1 MKSPKTLLAL
11 LLALALVAAACGGD
25 DDDDAV
31 ATGAVQEETAAE
43 APGEEEP
50 AEEAPAEE
58 SMEEESTE
66 DPVEGEVADE
76 PADAF
81 PVTIAA
87 GNGEVTIED
96 RPERIVSISTVATE
110 TLFAIGAGD
119 QVIAVD
125 SLSNFPPEA
134 PVTELSGFTP
144 SVEAIAEFEPDLVI
158 LSFDPGDVIAGLD
171 ALGVPTILHGTASSL
186 DDAYAQIEQ
195 TGAATG
201 HVAEAAAVVADMQIR
216 IDAAVASV
224 EPFET
229 PPSIFHEV
237 SFDLFSSTS
246 TTFIGQLYALF
257 GVENIAGPRR
267 RGGLRLPA
275 AVGRVH
281 PRSRPRHD
289 LPRRRALRGE
299 RRDRGCPTGLGRAHR
314 GDDWSDHRA
323 RHRHRQSL
331 GPTHPRSGRGDG
343 GGAECLRRRPR
354 LITP

>member
-31 ATGAVQEETAAE
+31 ATGAVQEEPAAE

-58 SMEEESTE
+58 SMEEEPTE

-257 GVENIAGPRR
+257 GVENIADPADEEGFGFPQLSAEYILEADPDMIFLGDVLYGESAETVAARPGWDALTAVTTGQIVELDTDIASRWGPRIPDLVEAMAAALNAYA
-267 RGGLRLPA
+267 GVPA
-275 AVGRVH
+275 
-281 PRSRPRHD
+281 
-289 LPRRRALRGE
+289 
-299 RRDRGCPTGLGRAHR
+299 
-314 GDDWSDHRA
+314 
-323 RHRHRQSL
+323 
-331 GPTHPRSGRGDG
+331 
-343 GGAECLRRRPR
+343 
-354 LITP
+354 